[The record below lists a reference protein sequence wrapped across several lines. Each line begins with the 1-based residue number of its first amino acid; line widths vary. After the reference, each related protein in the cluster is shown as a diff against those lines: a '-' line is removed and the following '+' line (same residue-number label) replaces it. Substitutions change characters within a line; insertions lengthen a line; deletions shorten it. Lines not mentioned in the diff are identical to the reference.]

1 MENTGAAFRIHLF
14 AALDDTAEIEA
25 ALEESGVRGRR
36 LAAHGSVPLA
46 EVLFAAS
53 ASVTAL
59 THLVS
64 VLRRQFKKGV
74 MVDAMGASGVTI
86 KADGSVPR
94 GMVVIRHQ
102 DGEVRVRDAEGIT
115 QALLGAVTGFSAD
128 GSAPGASPSPGSSP
142 SGAEQG
148 PQSTTTSTTGV
159 MGSSG
164 G

>member
-1 MENTGAAFRIHLF
+1 ME
-14 AALDDTAEIEA
+14 DTAAVEA
-25 ALEESGVRGRR
+25 AVEESGVRGRR
-36 LAAHGSVPLA
+36 MPAHGSVPLA

-59 THLVS
+59 AHLVT

-74 MVDAMGASGVTI
+74 MVDAMGAAGVTI

-115 QALLGAVTGFSAD
+115 QALLGAVTGSSPGDSPPVEPPPPGGEPRA
-128 GSAPGASPSPGSSP
+128 GSAAPP
-142 SGAEQG
+142 
-148 PQSTTTSTTGV
+148 TSGV
-159 MGSSG
+159 MGGSG